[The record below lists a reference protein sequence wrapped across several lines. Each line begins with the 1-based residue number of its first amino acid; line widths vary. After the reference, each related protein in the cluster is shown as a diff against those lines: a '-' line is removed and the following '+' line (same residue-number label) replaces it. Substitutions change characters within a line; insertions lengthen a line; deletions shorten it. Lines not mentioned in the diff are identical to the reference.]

1 MTWRKTGTEFDDEC
15 ANVGLSDAAYRTH
28 LEGIGFVYK
37 IENVECRF
45 AKTALR
51 RFATSEH
58 TSEAIRELLDHGFWG
73 EHANHYEIRHHADVI
88 RDSLAAQQN
97 KRDRDR
103 KAQQNRRAKQ
113 DKDSAERD
121 VSGDVSAD
129 TRQTD
134 RQTDK
139 HLGERVPTTCEHQFH
154 PDRQIDPWSSVAA
167 CEQCQEKA
175 GRLSA

>member
-28 LEGIGFVYK
+28 LEAIGFIYK

-45 AKTALR
+45 AKSALR
-51 RFATSEH
+51 RFATSER
-58 TSEAIRELLDHGFWG
+58 TSEAIKELLDHGFWC
-73 EHANHYEIRHHADVI
+73 EHPNHYEIRHHSDVI
-88 RDSLAAQQN
+88 RDSLAAQQS

-103 KAQQNRRAKQ
+103 KAQQNRRARQ
-113 DKDSAERD
+113 DKGSGERD

-139 HLGERVPTTCEHQFH
+139 HLGGPLTTCEHQHH
-154 PDRQIDPWSSVAA
+154 PGREIDHWLSVAA
-167 CEQCQEKA
+167 CDLCQQKA
-175 GRLSA
+175 GRWSA